1 MQLME
6 MGEIPKEPSEKRKSL
21 DERKK
26 YINEEKEHWVSLI
39 FLTRSMELT
48 ESSILISVL
57 ELHSSSNSKM
67 WLVEVLLPF
76 GA

>member
-26 YINEEKEHWVSLI
+26 YINEEKEHWVS
-39 FLTRSMELT
+39 
-48 ESSILISVL
+48 
-57 ELHSSSNSKM
+57 
-67 WLVEVLLPF
+67 
-76 GA
+76 

>member
-1 MQLME
+1 MKKFKTSILMQLME

-26 YINEEKEHWVSLI
+26 YVNEEKEHWVSLI
-39 FLTRSMELT
+39 FLTVSMELT

-57 ELHSSSNSKM
+57 ELHPSLN
-67 WLVEVLLPF
+67 
-76 GA
+76 